1 MHKRY
6 EADYVDPEY
15 KSVMH
20 TPAGVEKSPAVAAQ
34 SLQNKVALVTGG
46 GSGLGR
52 AIARVFAREGATL
65 ALADLDA
72 RAAAATLELA
82 EQADTGLALSPDLAD
97 PAASRGA
104 VDAVVERHGRL
115 DILVNCAAI
124 CLVDPLLDVTPERWE
139 RVFAVNVRG
148 AFFCMQAAA
157 RVMVPRGSGRILQ
170 VSSPASKLGF
180 PFFASYAASKAAVDS
195 MVRAAAV
202 AWGPHGVTVNT
213 IVPGRM
219 TGGMIGRLEEDL
231 ARVTGKSPEELK
243 AGRTQGLPMG
253 RRVEPEEVAM
263 AAVWLA
269 SDAAAYVTG
278 ERFNFTGGME
288 LS

>member
-1 MHKRY
+1 MISPTLRP
-6 EADYVDPEY
+6 EAA
-15 KSVMH
+15 
-20 TPAGVEKSPAVAAQ
+20 PART
-34 SLQNKVALVTGG
+34 LQDKIALVTGG

-52 AIARVFAREGATL
+52 AVAQRFAREGATL
-65 ALADLDA
+65 ALADLDGRAAAETLELSGQTDAGLSLAADLSDPAAA
-72 RAAAATLELA
+72 RAA
-82 EQADTGLALSPDLAD
+82 
-97 PAASRGA
+97 
-104 VDAVVERHGRL
+104 VERTASVYGRV
-115 DILVNCAAI
+115 DILVHCAAI
-124 CLVDPLLDVTPERWE
+124 CLVDPLLDVTPERWD

-157 RVMVPRGSGRILQ
+157 RVMIPRGAGRILQ
-170 VSSPASKLGF
+170 ISSPASKLGF
-180 PFFASYAASKAAVDS
+180 PYFASYAASKAAVDS
-195 MVRAAAV
+195 MIRSAAV
-202 AWGPHGVTVNT
+202 AWGPHGITVNA

-219 TGGMIGRLEEDL
+219 TGGMIGKLEEDL
-231 ARVTGKSPEELK
+231 AKAMGKSPEELK
-243 AGRTQGLPMG
+243 ATRTQGLPMG

>member
-1 MHKRY
+1 MI
-6 EADYVDPEY
+6 
-15 KSVMH
+15 
-20 TPAGVEKSPAVAAQ
+20 TPTIRPAPAAGTGRT
-34 SLQNKVALVTGG
+34 LQDKVALVTGG

-52 AIARVFAREGATL
+52 AIARRFAAEGATL
-65 ALADLDA
+65 ALADLNG
-72 RAAAATLELA
+72 RAASETLELTGQG
-82 EQADTGLALSPDLAD
+82 EVGLAMAADLSD
-97 PAASRGA
+97 PAAGRA
-104 VDAVVERHGRL
+104 AVERATGAFGRI

-124 CLVDPLLDVTPERWE
+124 CLVDPLLDVTPERWDQ
-139 RVFAVNVRG
+139 VFSINVRG

-157 RVMVPRGSGRILQ
+157 RAMIPRGTGRILH

-195 MVRAAAV
+195 MIRSAAV
-202 AWGPHGVTVNT
+202 AWGPHGITVNG

-219 TGGMIGRLEEDL
+219 TGGMIGKLEEDL
-231 ARVTGKSPEELK
+231 ARVTGRTAEELK
-243 AGRTQGLPMG
+243 AARTQGLPMG